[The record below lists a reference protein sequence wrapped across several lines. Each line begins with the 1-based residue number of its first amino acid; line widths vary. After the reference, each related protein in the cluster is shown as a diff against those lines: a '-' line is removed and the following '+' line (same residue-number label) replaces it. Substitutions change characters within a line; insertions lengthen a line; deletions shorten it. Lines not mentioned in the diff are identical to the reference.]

1 MKKQIIGIL
10 TATFMILPLA
20 ACGAAKDAD
29 PSMSGSSQ
37 IESQSSQTSTAS
49 ADGDYTPL
57 IDASGLFSDRDRKQT
72 ADISAAESITL
83 SDGKDFTI
91 TKAGGY
97 MVKGSANNAT
107 IIVDAGDDDEIQ
119 LVLDSVS
126 ITNEDAP
133 AIYVKNAGKT
143 YVTTTSSVSTLTTT
157 GTFTA
162 DGSTEIDAV
171 IFSRDDLVLNGT
183 STLKISSTDNAV
195 KCNDDIRV
203 TGGTYIINCDGN
215 AFAAHN
221 SIAVAGGDFTLNTM
235 EDGFHAKDSDDDTKG
250 FVFISGG
257 TFDITADQANEG
269 DGIHGTTLL
278 QIDGGTFKIS
288 AGECIEATCIQING
302 GTFDLY
308 ANDDG
313 INASNKSASYTPVIE
328 VNGGDITL
336 EMAQGDTDGFDSNG
350 YLYINGGTLN
360 ITAQSPFDYDYEAEF
375 NGGTIIVNG
384 KEATQITNQ
393 FEGEFGGPGNGEF
406 GGPGGM
412 NGGGFPGVPDGNQG
426 GGFGGPGGQGNG
438 GWGGE
443 FPDDWGG
450 EFPGNPPDGFG
461 GEFGGEYPGGY
472 DGIA

>member
-20 ACGAAKDAD
+20 ACGAAKDAT
-29 PSMSGSSQ
+29 PSNSGSSQ
-37 IESQSSQTSTAS
+37 IESQNSPSSSAS
-49 ADGDYTPL
+49 ANGDYTSL

-72 ADISAAESITL
+72 ADTSAAESVTL
-83 SDGKDFTI
+83 SDGKDITI
-91 TKAGGY
+91 TKAGVY
-97 MVKGSANNAT
+97 LIKGFANNAT

-126 ITNEDAP
+126 ITNEDSP

-143 YVTTTSSVSTLTTT
+143 YVTTTGSVSTLTTT
-157 GTFTA
+157 GAFTA
-162 DGSTEIDAV
+162 DGSTETDAV

-183 STLKISSTDNAV
+183 GTLKISSTDNAV
-195 KCNDDIRV
+195 KSNDNLRV
-203 TGGTYIINCDGN
+203 TGGTFLIDCDGN

-235 EDGFHAKDSDDDTKG
+235 EDGIHAKDSDDDTKG
-250 FVFISGG
+250 FVYISGG

-302 GTFDLY
+302 GTFNLY

-384 KEATQITNQ
+384 KEVTQITNQ
-393 FEGEFGGPGNGEF
+393 FEGEF

-412 NGGGFPGVPDGNQG
+412 NGGGFPGGPDGNQG
-426 GGFGGPGGQGNG
+426 GGFGGPGGQG
-438 GWGGE
+438 GE
-443 FPDDWGG
+443 FNG

-461 GEFGGEYPGGY
+461 GDFGGDFGGEFPGAP
-472 DGIA
+472 DDMA

>member
-20 ACGAAKDAD
+20 ACGASKDVT

-37 IESQSSQTSTAS
+37 IESQSSQASTAS
-49 ADGDYTPL
+49 ASGSYTPL
-57 IDASGLFSDRDRKQT
+57 IDASDLFSDRDRQQT
-72 ADISAAESITL
+72 ADTSAAESVTL
-83 SDGKDFTI
+83 SDGKDITI
-91 TKAGGY
+91 TKAGVY
-97 MVKGSANNAT
+97 LVKGSANNAT

-143 YVTTTSSVSTLTTT
+143 YVTTTGSVSTLTTT

-162 DGSTEIDAV
+162 NGSTEIDAV

-221 SIAVAGGDFTLNTM
+221 SIAVAGGDFTLNIM

-278 QIDGGTFKIS
+278 QIDGGTFQIS
-288 AGECIEATCIQING
+288 AGECIEATVIQING

-350 YLYINGGTLN
+350 
-360 ITAQSPFDYDYEAEF
+360 
-375 NGGTIIVNG
+375 
-384 KEATQITNQ
+384 
-393 FEGEFGGPGNGEF
+393 
-406 GGPGGM
+406 
-412 NGGGFPGVPDGNQG
+412 
-426 GGFGGPGGQGNG
+426 
-438 GWGGE
+438 
-443 FPDDWGG
+443 
-450 EFPGNPPDGFG
+450 
-461 GEFGGEYPGGY
+461 
-472 DGIA
+472 